1 MIDEN
6 LLHAFLTLMLCVLG
20 LGVVLFLVKRY
31 SAKISP
37 QKQTVDMK
45 VLGRLSLQKATVYT
59 IQAGDRILVVGTT
72 DHSITTLADITPD
85 AAASKQIDTRSAAL
99 GALAA
104 PIQEAP
110 PSPDP
115 TADNLSFAAFLQ
127 SISHRR
133 KN

>member
-20 LGVVLFLVKRY
+20 LGIVLFIVKRY
-31 SAKISP
+31 SATIAP
-37 QKQTVDMK
+37 HKQTVDMK
-45 VLGRLSLQKATVYT
+45 ILGRLPLQKATIYT
-59 IQAGDRILVVGTT
+59 IQAGERTLIIGTT
-72 DHSITTLADITPD
+72 DHSITTLADITPATSMTPSLPVP
-85 AAASKQIDTRSAAL
+85 AAAAQTSTDNS
-99 GALAA
+99 
-104 PIQEAP
+104 PI
-110 PSPDP
+110 DP

>member
-20 LGVVLFLVKRY
+20 LGVVLFIVKRY
-31 SAKISP
+31 SAKIAP
-37 QKQTVDMK
+37 HKQTVDMK
-45 VLGRLSLQKATVYT
+45 ILGRLPLQKANIYT
-59 IQAGDRILVVGTT
+59 IQAGDRTLVVGTT
-72 DHSITTLADITPD
+72 DHSITTLADITPVIAP
-85 AAASKQIDTRSAAL
+85 AATLPAGKAPVHPAPQDT
-99 GALAA
+99 
-104 PIQEAP
+104 
-110 PSPDP
+110 SPKDP